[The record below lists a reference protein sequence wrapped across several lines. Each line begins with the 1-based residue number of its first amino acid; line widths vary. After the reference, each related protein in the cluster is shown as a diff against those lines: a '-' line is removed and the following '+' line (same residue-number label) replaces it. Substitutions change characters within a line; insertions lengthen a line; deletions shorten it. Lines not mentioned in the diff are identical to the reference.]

1 MLSCYHWD
9 SCFIAQGP
17 PKSQPKINRLDIKRL
32 VSPWEV
38 ISALASFIWK
48 PADDQQGQD
57 LAPHLYE
64 AAGLQ
69 SCNANFRHTCHN
81 LTSFSSKPIGLW
93 KKKTQQQNIPKHS
106 KAKAN
111 PTTKTKPPQT
121 TKMWKGKE
129 QTLEHRLLLQHPP
142 GRESPLGGISV
153 PRRAAPPGCRGSR
166 EDPCRAAAVL
176 VPTSTNLPRVWC
188 EPSAGRSLKRAQCC
202 CSSILQ
208 AAGGIWQASRPFN
221 SSRQLPG

>member
-17 PKSQPKINRLDIKRL
+17 PKSQPKINRSDIKRL

-69 SCNANFRHTCHN
+69 SCNANFRHMCHN
-81 LTSFSSKPIGLW
+81 LTSFSSKPIGL
-93 KKKTQQQNIPKHS
+93 
-106 KAKAN
+106 
-111 PTTKTKPPQT
+111 
-121 TKMWKGKE
+121 
-129 QTLEHRLLLQHPP
+129 
-142 GRESPLGGISV
+142 
-153 PRRAAPPGCRGSR
+153 
-166 EDPCRAAAVL
+166 
-176 VPTSTNLPRVWC
+176 
-188 EPSAGRSLKRAQCC
+188 
-202 CSSILQ
+202 
-208 AAGGIWQASRPFN
+208 
-221 SSRQLPG
+221 